1 MVSVILKK
9 KLNHIIMKRI
19 KKMKL
24 LLIGLLLILGCTSD
38 DDAQVVIDNNT
49 GTNVTPINQ
58 GSDIQRTFLG
68 KVVDDGGNDV
78 SGAQVTIGNSTVM
91 TDVKGVFII
100 ENTNVK
106 SKQAYIKVLKNGFY
120 QALKTT
126 VPTSGV
132 NNVSITLIA
141 KTPDV
146 VIATGAVSEV
156 SMLNGTKITFD
167 GNFSDTSGVAYSGNV
182 NVSMYYLDAGDP
194 DLGSKMP
201 GNLQAENTNE
211 SEGVL
216 ETYGMLN
223 VELTG
228 DSGQELNIASG
239 STAQIEVPINSTVS
253 ASAPSTIPLWHF
265 DETKGY
271 WVEEGF
277 ATKIGAKYV
286 GDVSHFSWWNCDA
299 FFPTTDLC
307 MTVVDASGL
316 PLANVT
322 VTLVFSGTTF
332 PRQGIS
338 NPNGVICGLIP
349 SNEIITA
356 NVLDSCGNSI
366 FSSTIGPFSSTG
378 NTTTITIPT
387 GSISTT
393 NVIGDFY
400 DCSNNPITNG
410 YVEIIYGSNVSYQY
424 ITNGEIDINTVV
436 CSANTSFT
444 LEGVDY
450 DALQSTG
457 LLNQTFTL
465 PITDVGSIISCNTVD
480 EFITFQLNSDPVEIY
495 VQADSYDTGT
505 NGFSIIGLGNG
516 QTTEINISLNA
527 NTPGIY
533 DYATSSINFYENS
546 VAQFVIQ
553 TFEINISAFGAN
565 VNDYIDFTYNG
576 TMLDTTTNTVHN
588 VSGSAHI
595 KRDF

>member
-1 MVSVILKK
+1 MK
-9 KLNHIIMKRI
+9 KLNTL
-19 KKMKL
+19 KL
-24 LLIGLLLILGCTSD
+24 LLIALLFMLGCSSD
-38 DDAQVVIDNNT
+38 DDAALNNT
-49 GTNVTPINQ
+49 NNTDNSTATPVNQ

-68 KVVDDGGNDV
+68 KVSDDAGNSV
-78 SGAQVTIGNSTVM
+78 SGAQVSIGSTSVM
-91 TDVKGVFII
+91 TDSRGVFII
-100 ENTNVK
+100 EDATVK
-106 SKQAYIKVLKNGFY
+106 SKQAYIKVLKNGYY

-126 VPTSGV
+126 VPTEGI
-132 NNVSITLIA
+132 NKIAITLINR
-141 KTPDV
+141 TPDV
-146 VIATGAVSEV
+146 IITSGASSEV
-156 SMLNGTKITFD
+156 TLPNGTKVTFD
-167 GNFSDTSGVAYSGNV
+167 GNFSDSSGNSYTGNV

-194 DLGSKMP
+194 DLESKMP
-201 GNLQAENTNE
+201 GNLQAENTNN

-216 ETYGMLN
+216 ATYGMLN

-228 DSGQELNIASG
+228 DSGQDLNLATG
-239 STAQIEVPINSTVS
+239 SIAQIEIPIHPTIS
-253 ASAPSTIPLWHF
+253 ASAPATIPLWHF

-277 ATKIGAKYV
+277 ATKTGNTYV

-307 MTVVDASGL
+307 MTVLDATSGL
-316 PLANVT
+316 PLSDVT
-322 VTLVFSGTTF
+322 VTLTFSGNTF

-338 NPNGVICGLIP
+338 NANGQICGLVP
-349 SNEIITA
+349 SNEGISV
-356 NVLDSCGNSI
+356 NVLDTCGNSI
-366 FSSTIGPFSSTG
+366 FTTTIGPFTGTG
-378 NTTTITIPT
+378 NTTTISVPS
-387 GSISTT
+387 GSVTTT

-410 YVEIIYGSNVSYQY
+410 YVELVYGSSVSYQY
-424 ITNGEIDINTVV
+424 ITDGSIDINTVV
-436 CSANTSFT
+436 CNSNNSFT

-457 LLNQTFTL
+457 ILNHTFTT
-465 PITDVGSIISCNTVD
+465 PVTNVGSIISCNTVD

-516 QTTEINISLNA
+516 QTTEINFSLNA
-527 NTPGIY
+527 NSPGIY

-576 TMLDTTTNTVHN
+576 TLLDTTTNTTHN
-588 VSGSAHI
+588 VSGSVHV